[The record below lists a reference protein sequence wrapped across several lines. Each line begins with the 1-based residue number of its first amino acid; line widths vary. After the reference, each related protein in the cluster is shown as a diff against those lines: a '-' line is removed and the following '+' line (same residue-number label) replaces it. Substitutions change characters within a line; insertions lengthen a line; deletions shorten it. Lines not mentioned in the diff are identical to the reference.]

1 MNAMTINRIFSR
13 SLRSVTLLG
22 AVVLAACDK
31 TAVQTIDGPLPTA
44 RIRFYNFGLN
54 APGMNFYANTD
65 KVTAISSATGVE
77 STTGIVYGGVGLGS
91 LYSALAPGQ
100 YTFTGR
106 IAATVDKDVA
116 VATIPGALADGK
128 AYSLFVSGF
137 YNTTAKT
144 VEGFIV
150 EDVLPPEPLE
160 VGRFLVTHVRFVN
173 AIPNSSPMTL
183 YARNTTT
190 GTEVAIGGAIAYKSA
205 GAFVEIPAG
214 TYDLNTRVAGSTT
227 NVISRAATGFAGG
240 RVYTIG
246 GRGDMTITSTTATN
260 RPFLDNTTNR

>member
-1 MNAMTINRIFSR
+1 
-13 SLRSVTLLG
+13 
-22 AVVLAACDK
+22 
-31 TAVQTIDGPLPTA
+31 
-44 RIRFYNFGLN
+44 
-54 APGMNFYANTD
+54 MNFYANTD

-150 EDVLPPEPLE
+150 EDVLPPEPLR
-160 VGRFLVTHVRFVN
+160 GR
-173 AIPNSSPMTL
+173 AIPGHSC
-183 YARNTTT
+183 
-190 GTEVAIGGAIAYKSA
+190 AIRERDPEFESH
-205 GAFVEIPAG
+205 
-214 TYDLNTRVAGSTT
+214 DLVCAEHDHWHGSRHWWCDRIQ
-227 NVISRAATGFAGG
+227 VRWGIRGDSGRDVRSQHPGG
-240 RVYTIG
+240 RLDDQRHLEPPPGSREDACIRSAVV
-246 GRGDMTITSTTATN
+246 AT
-260 RPFLDNTTNR
+260 